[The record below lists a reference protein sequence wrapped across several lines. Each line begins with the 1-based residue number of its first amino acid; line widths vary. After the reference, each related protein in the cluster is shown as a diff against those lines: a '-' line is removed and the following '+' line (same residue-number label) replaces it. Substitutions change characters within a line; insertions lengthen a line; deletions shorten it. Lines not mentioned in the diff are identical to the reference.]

1 MNIALTGC
9 PRTPKYVP
17 PTIPYEIQ
25 HILGS
30 AGKVAGKVAGGRPTR
45 PGATAAGHHG
55 VVPTYEVT
63 PHPTAMAHTHLLVP
77 KGPWVLC
84 VPRGGGGEGSPLYM
98 QFGLFPFC
106 HEQTYFFLKCQLNVE
121 GSRERH
127 RSNFRAIF
135 CRDPWHNTKR

>member
-55 VVPTYEVT
+55 VVPTCEVT

-84 VPRGGGGEGSPLYM
+84 VPRGGGGVRAPPYICNLDIFHCGTNR
-98 QFGLFPFC
+98 
-106 HEQTYFFLKCQLNVE
+106 HTFF
-121 GSRERH
+121 
-127 RSNFRAIF
+127 SNDNFLVQVPRDRIF
-135 CRDPWHNTKR
+135 A